1 MPQPNGTVTH
11 NEKGRQFELPLS
23 GGLAVLRYS
32 RAPGRI
38 DLLHTMVPPEDEGN
52 GHGSSLVKAA
62 FAYARDAGLEVV
74 PTCPFVK
81 AWLEKNEDEG
91 DIAVSP

>member
-1 MPQPNGTVTH
+1 MPQPNGRVTH
-11 NEKGRQFELPLS
+11 NEKGQQFELPVS
-23 GGLAVLRYS
+23 SGLAVLRYT
-32 RAPGRI
+32 RGQGRI
-38 DLLHTMVPPEDEGN
+38 DLLHTMVPPDDEGN

-62 FAYARDAGLEVV
+62 FDYARGAGLRVV

-81 AWLEKNEDEG
+81 AWLEKNANEG

>member
-1 MPQPNGTVTH
+1 MPQSNAKVTH
-11 NEKGRQFELPLS
+11 NEKEKQFEMPVT
-23 GGLAVLRYS
+23 GGLAVLRYT
-32 RAPGRI
+32 RGPGRI

-62 FAYARDAGLEVV
+62 FAYARGAGVGVV

-81 AWLEKNEDEG
+81 AWLEKNPDEG

>member
-1 MPQPNGTVTH
+1 MPQMNGRVTH
-11 NEKGRQFELPLS
+11 NEKGQQFEMPVP

-32 RAPGRI
+32 RGPGRI
-38 DLLHTMVPPEDEGN
+38 DLQHTMVPPEDEGQ

-62 FAYARDAGLEVV
+62 FDYARGAGLGVV

-81 AWLEKNEDEG
+81 AWLEKNAEER